1 MGFLI
6 PFLICAAFLFVCFLL
21 CKWLLALYT
30 NSVTRALWNSPLLNR
45 ESAAALLSVYFG
57 AKSLFRGR
65 WFPKRSPRGTVYREI
80 PCVLVL
86 GSKIFVLELCPYP
99 GVIDNTSEA
108 DWHIDPP
115 KEYQRKKELRVPNPV
130 LSAKEREETLKE
142 LFSILRL
149 PFEVTVES
157 MAVLTD
163 QQHQLKNPAQGGL
176 WELSS
181 AVQYL
186 SRFEAQSKPAV
197 KKMKKERDLVLAVLE
212 HYSLSRAR
220 ALARND
226 RMHRKN
232 K

>member
-6 PFLICAAFLFVCFLL
+6 PFLICAVFLFVCFLL
-21 CKWLLALYT
+21 CKWFLALYT
-30 NSVTRALWNSPLLNR
+30 NSVTRAFWGSPFLNR
-45 ESAAALLSVYFG
+45 ESAAALLSIYFG

-65 WFPKRSPRGTVYREI
+65 WFPARSPRGTVYREI

-86 GSKIFVLELCPYP
+86 GSRIFVLELCPYP
-99 GVIDNTSEA
+99 GVIDNTSDA

-115 KEYQRKKELRVPNPV
+115 KEYQRKKDLRVPNPV
-130 LSAKEREETLKE
+130 LRVKEREEILKE
-142 LFSILRL
+142 LFSILKL

-163 QQHQLKNPAQGGL
+163 KQHQLKNPAQEGL

-186 SRFEAQSKPAV
+186 SGFEAKSKPAV
-197 KKMKKERDLVLAVLE
+197 KKMKKERELVLAVLE

-226 RMHRKN
+226 RMRRKN
-232 K
+232 Q